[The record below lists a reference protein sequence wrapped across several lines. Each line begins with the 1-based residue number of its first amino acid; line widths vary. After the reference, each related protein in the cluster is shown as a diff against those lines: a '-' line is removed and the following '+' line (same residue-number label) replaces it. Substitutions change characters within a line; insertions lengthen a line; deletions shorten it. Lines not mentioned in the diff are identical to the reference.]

1 MGLDLE
7 PLKSRPFWT
16 LVGIR
21 VAFLLGT
28 ALTLLWERPEA
39 AAVDRDLRFDEFHAY
54 EGRTDLL
61 FNVFTQWDAG
71 WYLNIAANGY
81 GGEQAAAFFPLY
93 PALVAAAA
101 VVTRSTVIAGVLVS
115 LVAAGVG
122 AVLVWRIAR
131 SVAGE
136 AVAGDAVLLLALY
149 PSALVFTGAYS
160 DGLFLALA
168 AGSILAATRGHG
180 WAAGLLGGLAVAT
193 RLVGLA
199 LVPALLVLL
208 WPRGRSP
215 GALARP
221 LPVLLLP
228 AALGLYCLYL
238 EHRFGDPL
246 AFENAQALYWLRET
260 SPLGPLGGLWESV
273 SAGYHGAAEL
283 FLHLPRQLGEPEGF
297 PDRDRF
303 AIWNVLHLLLL
314 VAALWLTWVAW
325 RRLGP
330 ALGLYAIAVDAAVLS
345 GTHAVFPLAS
355 LPRYLLTNFPLF
367 IALAMLLRDRP
378 RAREATLVAFAAVGA
393 AAAVAFSRHIWIH

>member
-1 MGLDLE
+1 MDARQFLTA
-7 PLKSRPFWT
+7 RPFWT

-21 VAFLLGT
+21 SAFWLLG
-28 ALTLLWERPEA
+28 ALALLWAP
-39 AAVDRDLRFDEFHAY
+39 LRHDFPPFRAY
-54 EGRTDLL
+54 EARTDLL
-61 FNVFTQWDAG
+61 FSTFAQWDSG
-71 WYLNIAANGY
+71 WFLRIADHGY
-81 GGEQAAAFFPLY
+81 DIPATSAFFPLY
-93 PALVAAAA
+93 PLVVRAVGFVLGSTLVAA
-101 VVTRSTVIAGVLVS
+101 VLVS
-115 LVAAGVG
+115 LLAAGIG

-131 SVAGE
+131 PLVGD
-136 AVAGDAVLLLALY
+136 AVAGDTVLLLALY

-168 AGSILAATRGHG
+168 AGSFLAASRGHG
-180 WAAGLLGGLAVAT
+180 WLAGVFGGLAVTT

-199 LVPALLVLL
+199 LVPALLLLL
-208 WPRGRSP
+208 WPRDRSSRE
-215 GALARP
+215 LARP
-221 LPVLLLP
+221 APVLLLP

-246 AFENAQALYWLRET
+246 AFENAQSLYWLRET
-260 SPLGPLGGLWESV
+260 SPLGPIGGLWESV

-283 FLHLPRQLGEPEGF
+283 LLHLPRELGEPGGF

-303 AIWNVLHLLLL
+303 ATWNVLHLVLL

-330 ALGLYAIAVDAAVLS
+330 ALGLYAVGVDAAILS

-367 IALAMLLRDRP
+367 IALALLLRDRP
-378 RAREATLVAFAAVGA
+378 RAREATLIAFAAVGA
-393 AAAVAFSRHIWIH
+393 VVAVAFSRHVWIH